1 MKLNSSK
8 VIMLGITIAFIAYEA
23 NAYTQSDLLNAQTN
37 YQASKKNYD
46 KSQDKLDDAK
56 YDLVRAESDL
66 QDAKKALVEAQQN
79 LKNKQESVVIA
90 KRNLDTAAT
99 TYNQAGIIVN
109 NIWDQ
114 VNGKPKGSGQ

>member
-1 MKLNSSK
+1 
-8 VIMLGITIAFIAYEA
+8 MLGITIAFIAYEA